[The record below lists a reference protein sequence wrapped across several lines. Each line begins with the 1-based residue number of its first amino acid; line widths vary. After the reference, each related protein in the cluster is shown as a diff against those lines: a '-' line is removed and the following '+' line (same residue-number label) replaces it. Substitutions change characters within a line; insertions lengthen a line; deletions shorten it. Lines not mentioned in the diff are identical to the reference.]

1 MYIAISVLLYQFVAF
16 HHIAV
21 TLILHLIPIR
31 MKYSPSQW
39 RLDWQEFRDINKLG
53 CFDLQILLSKYYY
66 LIFSVMTN
74 TIATLRLESVFELYA
89 PLRCSRSLYRQNT
102 TYCLKGFRVNGY
114 CYILM
119 NLTYCLRIDHI
130 ENLAVNARLLV
141 TLYVE
146 EVHIAVARHVYCQRV
161 SSRCKTKYCE

>member
-1 MYIAISVLLYQFVAF
+1 
-16 HHIAV
+16 
-21 TLILHLIPIR
+21 
-31 MKYSPSQW
+31 
-39 RLDWQEFRDINKLG
+39 
-53 CFDLQILLSKYYY
+53 
-66 LIFSVMTN
+66 MTT
-74 TIATLRLESVFELYA
+74 TIATLTLKSLFQLYA
-89 PLRCSRSLYRQNT
+89 PLRCSKFVSTEYYILS
-102 TYCLKGFRVNGY
+102 KGYRVNGY